1 MSQIN
6 FCSQCGAPLTD
17 ANANFCSQCGHKF
30 AQPEEVANTTPQT
43 EAQPHADVLPQ
54 ERTVKNPYYL
64 KYLLSTGI
72 SGILIS
78 AFAATLAL
86 FILRRFLVSGTEYEL
101 GDTSCN
107 YLPNNFLFIIPVLF
121 GFYSFKQLRNFAN
134 TQVIPETKATIRKI
148 SLCVLMIIIGGVINI
163 YGSQITFED
172 GILILLS
179 LTGLAGCILGLVFTS
194 IIVHKA
200 RSLYSSDS
208 NINNFMQMTKKM
220 TFISAILLATS
231 FLLEFSY
238 KCSVL
243 YGVSYYEMTAL
254 PIISTIIYI
263 VVYLLILIISI
274 RFIITLRKNVPLI
287 TAEELNGTEQNS
299 MNIFDAILRSLTDH
313 L

>member
-1 MSQIN
+1 MAQIK
-6 FCSQCGAPLTD
+6 FCSQCGAPLTN

-64 KYLLSTGI
+64 KYVLSTGI

-78 AFAATLAL
+78 AFAATWAL
-86 FILRRFLVSGTEYEL
+86 IVLSFLVSCTEYEYYDFIPYDF
-101 GDTSCN
+101 GDIGSN
-107 YLPNNFLFIIPVLF
+107 YLPNNVLFIVPVLF
-121 GFYSFKQLRNFAN
+121 GLYSFKQLRNFAN
-134 TQVIPETKATIRKI
+134 TQVISETKATIRKI
-148 SLCVLMIIIGGVINI
+148 SLCVLIIIIGGVINI
-163 YGSQITFED
+163 LGSQIPFKD

-200 RSLYSSDS
+200 RSLYSFDS

-231 FLLEFSY
+231 FQLEFIY
-238 KCSVL
+238 KCNVL
-243 YGVSYYEMTAL
+243 DGVSYYEMIAL
-254 PIISTIIYI
+254 PIFSTMIYI
-263 VVYLLILIISI
+263 AVYVLILIISI
-274 RFIITLRKNVPLI
+274 RFIVTLRKNVPLI
-287 TAEELNGTEQNS
+287 TTEQHEH
-299 MNIFDAILRSLTDH
+299 LRRKFK
-313 L
+313 